1 MHVRRIWLG
10 LVAAALSLMMGGSVF
25 AGANLV
31 MNPGFETG
39 DFTDWTLSGN
49 DSPFMT
55 VETAEGGTYVP
66 NSGTYFALLGPEST
80 LGYLSQDIATMA
92 GQTYT
97 FSWWLASDGDTPNE
111 FTASWNGTTISDQTD
126 IPQTNP
132 TYQLY
137 SFTEVAT
144 GSTTT
149 ISFGA
154 RNDPGYLSLD
164 DISVMGNTTIPEPS
178 SLVLA
183 CIGAVVVRGHSC
195 TAPARLDF

>member
-1 MHVRRIWLG
+1 MHVRKMWLG
-10 LVAAALSLMMGGSVF
+10 SMAAALSLMMGGSVL
-25 AGANLV
+25 AGPNLV

-49 DSPFMT
+49 TGFMS
-55 VETAEGGTYVP
+55 VDTASGGTYVP
-66 NSGTYFALLGPEST
+66 HSGNYFALLGPVGS

-97 FSWWLASDGDTPNE
+97 FSWWLASDGNTPNE

-126 IPQTNP
+126 IPTQS
-132 TYQLY
+132 YQLY

-149 ISFGA
+149 ISLGA

-178 SLVLA
+178 SLVIA
-183 CIGAVVVRGHSC
+183 CIGLVSLSAGTLVR
-195 TAPARLDF
+195 RRRQLDF